1 MMKKQALF
9 LVLLFVTIFSVYS
22 NAQQMLPTAKQV
34 TRFLNSRT
42 YFVYDNNIFGMYN
55 TAIEDAA
62 NKHWKITDFDFI
74 NKDEFKKKK
83 NVSTASM
90 VIQTES
96 HFEGQEE
103 LGVFTSLSLVLGKPG
118 GTINTMPDI
127 ITVPLAYSDVDY
139 DNYYYKLGL
148 ALLFMQNHVQW
159 LKNNPHVEDR
169 VLLNHYKNS
178 KKSTKNKTLW
188 LLKNEMSQDVNTL
201 AKIKQ
206 YYDGD
211 VKFVT
216 KDDIKQAVDNKNQ
229 DVLVLHLVAPSRNI
243 KGNVVTKMI
252 LSAANADIY
261 YFDYH
266 RVKGKKKPNKFL
278 KSDFVALN
286 KL

>member
-1 MMKKQALF
+1 MKKQILILTLLLTSLS
-9 LVLLFVTIFSVYS
+9 LVSVS
-22 NAQQMLPTAKQV
+22 QQILPTEKQV
-34 TRFLNSRT
+34 NTFLNSRT
-42 YFVYDNNIFGMYN
+42 YFVYDNNIFGTYN
-55 TAIEDAA
+55 NAIEDAA
-62 NKHWKITDFDFI
+62 NNHWKITDFDFI

-83 NVSTASM
+83 NVSSASM

-96 HFEGQEE
+96 HFEGQEK
-103 LGVFTSLSLVLGKPG
+103 LGVFSSLSLLLGKPG
-118 GTINTMPDI
+118 GTVNTMPDI

-169 VLLNHYKNS
+169 VLINHYKNS
-178 KKSTKNKTLW
+178 KISTKNKTLW
-188 LLKNEMSQDVNTL
+188 LLKNEMAENVNTID
-201 AKIKQ
+201 KIKSV
-206 YYDGD
+206 YDGD

-216 KDDIKQAVDNKNQ
+216 TDEIKEAVDSKNQ

-243 KGNVVTKMI
+243 KGSVVTKMI

-266 RVKGKKKPNKFL
+266 RVKGKNKPNKFL